1 MYSYGSDKKHTQ
13 NFGGET
19 AHNILAGKL
28 GKPPL
33 RMGSALDLSE
43 SAENMW
49 YSLWMRVY
57 MWECVCKTSQS
68 YKYCQPH

>member
-43 SAENMW
+43 SAENM
-49 YSLWMRVY
+49 
-57 MWECVCKTSQS
+57 
-68 YKYCQPH
+68 